1 MPTPISLVEEAFGVS
16 RDQILGP
23 QRWQP
28 LAMARQIAMVLTMES
43 QPYASMETLARQF
56 RRDRTTL
63 IHARNSIH
71 DYCLTNPK
79 IRILVDEMREKVQ
92 VRLDVPRSRR

>member
-1 MPTPISLVEEAFGVS
+1 MPTPISLVGEAFGVS
-16 RDQILGP
+16 REQILGP

-28 LAMARQIAMVLTMES
+28 LAMARQIAMVLAMES

-63 IHARNSIH
+63 IHARNSVH
-71 DYCLTNPK
+71 DYCLTNPR
-79 IRILVDEMREKVQ
+79 IRVLVDEMREKVQ

>member
-16 RDQILGP
+16 REQILGR

-63 IHARNSIH
+63 VYARSSVH
-71 DYCLTNPK
+71 DYCITNPR
-79 IRILVDEMREKVQ
+79 IRVLVDEMREKVQ
-92 VRLDVPRSRR
+92 ARLDVPRSRR